1 MQRVACT
8 LASASKASFRV
19 TVSSTSIVQYRRHV
33 STITSKAT
41 DQANTDLGLSKLTLP
56 TTASTISLAAMTPR
70 DALAPAS
77 SFPLGGLLP
86 KEEIQA
92 ASWLKRFPDWGG
104 RNVRVAVLDTGTWPS
119 YTRS

>member
-19 TVSSTSIVQYRRHV
+19 AVPSTSIVISRRHV
-33 STITSKAT
+33 STITSKAPDQT
-41 DQANTDLGLSKLTLP
+41 DTEIGLSKLTLP
-56 TTASTISLAAMTPR
+56 TIASTTSLAAMTPR

-92 ASWLKRFPDWGG
+92 ASWLKRFPEWDG
-104 RNVRVAVLDTGTWPS
+104 RNVRVAVLDTGM
-119 YTRS
+119 